1 MDMIKIE
8 ATYVGGINTMNDE
21 HDYLYFVGNSDT
33 IHGDNPF
40 VYDGKTLTKAWFVSA
55 VNGSQKI
62 ALIKLCRTL
71 SGMGLKEAK
80 DGVENNCVVNLNVP
94 MGAHVMDLQK
104 TTTYFSKWL
113 KTKKDIEA
121 SKKTPEQIKAET
133 QDAEEA
139 AEEAAKAKDAE
150 ETSQILNGLNAA
162 CMDWK
167 YLGYKNKYDACRMV
181 LSNYQNMEEDN

>member
-1 MDMIKIE
+1 
-8 ATYVGGINTMNDE
+8 MNDE

-55 VNGSQKI
+55 VNGNQKI
-62 ALIKLCRTL
+62 NLIKLCRTL
-71 SGMGLKEAK
+71 SGMGLKDSK
-80 DGVENNCVVNLNVP
+80 DGVENNCADNPNFITPTLNVE
-94 MGAHVMDLQK
+94 K
-104 TTTYFSKWL
+104 TFAYFSKWL

-139 AEEAAKAKDAE
+139 AQEAAKAKDAE